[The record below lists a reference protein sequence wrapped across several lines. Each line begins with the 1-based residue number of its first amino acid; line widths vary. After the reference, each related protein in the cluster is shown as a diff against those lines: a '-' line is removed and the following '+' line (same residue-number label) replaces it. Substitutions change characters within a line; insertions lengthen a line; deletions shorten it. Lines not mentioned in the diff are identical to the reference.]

1 MSSRNKTIKLQDKDL
16 SFFENKILRYSQKSQ
31 FQSIKNI
38 TNKTICG
45 NTIELIKWIPNSSVN
60 LIVVDPP
67 YNLTKKYNKKS
78 FSSKNESDYENWLEN
93 WISEC
98 KRILKPNGSM
108 YVCTDWKSSISIFK
122 ILKKYFQVN
131 NRITW
136 AREKG
141 RGSDK
146 NWKNNIED
154 IYFVS
159 KSKEYFFDSHAVK
172 IKKRVIAPYRDDK
185 GQSRDWFEEKS
196 VKYRLTHHSNIWTDL
211 TVPYWSMPE
220 NTDHPTQKPEKLIA
234 KLILASSKKGDL
246 IFDPFLGSGTTS
258 VVAKKLDRKYI
269 GIELDEVFASIAEKR
284 LHMVDKNKNIQGYNG
299 KHFLAKGVK

>member
-1 MSSRNKTIKLQDKDL
+1 MSSRNKTIKLQDKEL
-16 SFFENKILRYSQKSQ
+16 KFFENKLLKYDKKNKWI
-31 FQSIKNI
+31 SIKNVV
-38 TNKTICG
+38 NKTIWG
-45 NTIELIKWIPNSSVN
+45 NSIEVIKWIPDSSIN

-67 YNLTKKYNKKS
+67 YNLTKKYNVNL
-78 FSSKNESDYENWLEN
+78 FSSKSALDYEKWLEK
-93 WISEC
+93 WIVEC
-98 KRILKPNGSM
+98 QRILKPNGSM

-122 ILKKYFQVN
+122 ILKKYFQIN

-141 RGSDK
+141 RGSKK

-159 KSKEYFFDSHAVK
+159 KSKDYFFNSDAVK
-172 IKKRVIAPYRDDK
+172 IKKHVVAPYRDK
-185 GQSRDWFEEKS
+185 LGKRRDWFEEGGQKF
-196 VKYRLTHHSNIWTDL
+196 RLTHHSNIWNDL
-211 TVPYWSMPE
+211 TVPYWSMRE

-234 KLILASSKKGDL
+234 KLILASSQKGDI

-269 GIELDEVFASIAEKR
+269 GIELDVMFASIAEKR
-284 LHMVDKNKNIQGYNG
+284 LDMADKNKKIQGYNG
-299 KHFLAKGVK
+299 KHFLGKGVK